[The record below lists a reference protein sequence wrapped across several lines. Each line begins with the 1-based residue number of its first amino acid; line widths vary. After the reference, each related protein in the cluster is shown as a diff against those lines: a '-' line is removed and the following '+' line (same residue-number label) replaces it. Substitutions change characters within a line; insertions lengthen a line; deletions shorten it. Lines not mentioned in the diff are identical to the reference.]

1 MAELHGALLTN
12 PHDPHDLRDT
22 LYIGLTLG
30 KAEREARLKELFGIV
45 QHNDIKRW
53 GDEFLEGVRHARVL
67 ALEHLAD
74 KVA

>member
-1 MAELHGALLTN
+1 MLKLLQFT
-12 PHDPHDLRDT
+12 PPWKIR
-22 LYIGLTLG
+22 
-30 KAEREARLKELFGIV
+30 REFKRLWQQLFGVV

-53 GDEFLEGVRHARVL
+53 GDEFLEGVRHARAL